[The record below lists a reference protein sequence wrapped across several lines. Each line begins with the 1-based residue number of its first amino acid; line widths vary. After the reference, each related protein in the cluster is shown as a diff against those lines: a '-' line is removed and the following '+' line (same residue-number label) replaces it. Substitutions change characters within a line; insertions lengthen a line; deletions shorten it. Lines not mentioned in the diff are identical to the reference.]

1 VRQRAAAATNR
12 VHEVSDYTVIA
23 EVGEALARVLW
34 EEIQLD
40 PQVNL
45 LIDNENRISLQSPKD
60 LAEDNSVRLSLY
72 LYRIVEDAQLKNQ
85 PMSVGEGRRQR
96 VAPLALDLF
105 YLVTPLVGTP
115 REQQIVLGKAME
127 VFYDRA
133 LLEGTDLSPAMN
145 AAGEEVRVVLNPVS
159 LEETTRVWQAL
170 EMSYR
175 LSVCYVVRV
184 VLVDSRRSRMATPVL
199 ARQGEFAG

>member
-1 VRQRAAAATNR
+1 M
-12 VHEVSDYTVIA
+12 SDYTVIA
-23 EVGEALARVLW
+23 EVGEALVRVLW

-72 LYRIVEDAQLKNQ
+72 LYRIVEDPQLKNQ
-85 PMSVGEGRRQR
+85 VMAPGEGRRQR
-96 VAPLALDLF
+96 VAPLALDLY

-115 REQQIVLGKAME
+115 REQQIVLGKLME

-133 LLEGTDLSPAMN
+133 LLEGTDLSPGMN
-145 AAGEEVRVVLNPVS
+145 AAGEELRVILNPVS

-170 EMSYR
+170 EISYR

-184 VLVDSRRSRMATPVL
+184 VLVDSRRGRASMPVL
-199 ARQGEFAG
+199 ARQGEFSA

>member
-1 VRQRAAAATNR
+1 
-12 VHEVSDYTVIA
+12 VSDYSVIA
-23 EVGEALARVLW
+23 EVGEALVRVLW

-45 LIDNENRISLQSPKD
+45 LIDNENRISLQSPKE
-60 LAEDNSVRLSLY
+60 LAEDNSVRLSIY
-72 LYRIVEDAQLKNQ
+72 LYRLVENPFLKNQ
-85 PMSVGEGRRQR
+85 PVAVLEGRRQR
-96 VAPLALDLF
+96 ATPLALDLC

-115 REQQIVLGKAME
+115 REQQIVLGKVMQI
-127 VFYDRA
+127 FYDRA
-133 LLEGTDLSPAMN
+133 LLEGTDLSAAMT

-184 VLVDSRRSRMATPVL
+184 ALIDSRRSRQMVPVVE
-199 ARQGEFAG
+199 RQGDFAGR